1 MSTTIYNTY
10 IDIRH
15 TIEIYNIYS
24 IDKKKDTVCSK
35 SSGES
40 YLNE

>member
-15 TIEIYNIYS
+15 TVEIYNIYS
-24 IDKKKDTVCSK
+24 IDKKKTQSVQKVLASPI
-35 SSGES
+35 
-40 YLNE
+40 